1 MKLLHEKQLPV
12 IGWREWVSLGEL
24 GIERVKTKIDTGART
39 SALHAFNIRQF
50 TDHGAP
56 HVAFIVHP
64 RQRYRLPAV
73 ECVAEV
79 QDRRE
84 VMSSSGHKDVRYVIT
99 TEVSLAG
106 LTWPIEITLAD
117 RDPLGFRMLLGRQAV
132 RDRFLID
139 PGSSF
144 MAGRKLKTGS
154 TKVKIERIS
163 E

>member
-1 MKLLHEKQLPV
+1 MTRHKDERLPV

-24 GIERVKTKIDTGART
+24 GVDQIKTKIDTGART
-39 SALHAFNIRQF
+39 SALHAFDVRQF
-50 TDHGAP
+50 TDHGTP

-79 QDRRE
+79 QDMRE
-84 VMSSSGHKDVRYVIT
+84 VTSSSGHKDVRYVIST
-99 TEVSLAG
+99 DVSLAG

-139 PGSSF
+139 PGRSF
-144 MAGRKLKTGS
+144 MAGRKQKTGS
-154 TKVKIERIS
+154 TKVKTERTS
-163 E
+163 